1 MAYIQNGIGYTLKC
15 DKCGTLLHRKGKDKP
30 FLSLDI
36 NELDSIAKEYGWLI
50 NKRVHKCTKFYLYKI
65 TIMTE
70 SDLKY
75 WKAVL
80 NGVVPEHL
88 VTPEVVAL
96 RDQQNKMLSLMAK
109 KNADY
114 GNAFNKGCD
123 KLGYRYGLARMY
135 DKANRLVH
143 LIEDDFQGY
152 SNPNV
157 EDESMF
163 DTIQD
168 LGNYC
173 NMLLAWQ
180 ASNDG
185 HEPTIPSTG
194 RVETVFIDI
203 SNLVKTDKLILI
215 EETSKK
221 DVTNEIISAY
231 GFEHLCKDK
240 DGYVYNLSADD
251 KEIPVTSEHK
261 ENIVAISHEDYEAG
275 KDFVKR
281 KK

>member
-1 MAYIQNGIGYTLKC
+1 
-15 DKCGTLLHRKGKDKP
+15 
-30 FLSLDI
+30 
-36 NELDSIAKEYGWLI
+36 
-50 NKRVHKCTKFYLYKI
+50 
-65 TIMTE
+65 MTE

-75 WKAVL
+75 WKTVL
-80 NGVVPEHL
+80 NGVVPKYL

-96 RDQQNKMLSLMAK
+96 RDQQNMMLNLMAK

-123 KLGYRYGLARMY
+123 KLGYRYGLARIY
-135 DKANRLVH
+135 DKANRLIH

-152 SNPNV
+152 NNPNV
-157 EDESMF
+157 KDENMF

-173 NMLLAWQ
+173 NMLLAWLHTTVE
-180 ASNDG
+180 G
-185 HEPTIPSTG
+185 EPSIPSTG
-194 RVETVFIDI
+194 GLETVFIDI
-203 SNLVKTDKLILI
+203 STLVKTDKLVLI
-215 EETSKK
+215 EETSKT
-221 DVTNEIISAY
+221 DVTNEIIAAY

-261 ENIVAISHEDYEAG
+261 ENVIAVSPEDYAAI
-275 KDFVKR
+275 KVCKN
-281 KK
+281 KN

>member
-1 MAYIQNGIGYTLKC
+1 
-15 DKCGTLLHRKGKDKP
+15 
-30 FLSLDI
+30 
-36 NELDSIAKEYGWLI
+36 
-50 NKRVHKCTKFYLYKI
+50 
-65 TIMTE
+65 MTE

-75 WKAVL
+75 WKATL
-80 NGVVPEHL
+80 NKVVPSYL

-96 RDQQNKMLSLMAK
+96 RDQQNKMLNLMAK

-135 DKANRLVH
+135 DKANRLIH

-152 SNPNV
+152 DNPNV
-157 EDESMF
+157 KDENMF

-173 NMLLAWQ
+173 NMLLAWL
-180 ASNDG
+180 NTNVEG
-185 HEPTIPSTG
+185 EPQIPFTG
-194 RVETVFIDI
+194 GLEKSFIDI
-203 SNLVKTDKLILI
+203 SILVKTDKLILV
-215 EETSKK
+215 EESSKRI
-221 DVTNEIISAY
+221 VTNEIIAAY
-231 GFEHLCKDK
+231 GFENLCKDK
-240 DGYVYNLSADD
+240 DGYVYNLSADN

-261 ENIVAISHEDYEAG
+261 ENVIAMTSEDYENG

>member
-1 MAYIQNGIGYTLKC
+1 
-15 DKCGTLLHRKGKDKP
+15 
-30 FLSLDI
+30 
-36 NELDSIAKEYGWLI
+36 
-50 NKRVHKCTKFYLYKI
+50 
-65 TIMTE
+65 MTE

-80 NGVVPEHL
+80 GTVVPEHL

-123 KLGYRYGLARMY
+123 KLGYKYGLARMY

-180 ASNDG
+180 ASNNG

-203 SNLVKTDKLILI
+203 SNLVKTDKLILV
-215 EETSKK
+215 EETSRRV
-221 DVTNEIISAY
+221 VTNEIIASY
-231 GFEHLCKDK
+231 GFENLCKDE
-240 DGYVYNLSADD
+240 DDYVYNLSADN
-251 KEIPVTSEHK
+251 KEIPVTNEHK
-261 ENIVAISHEDYEAG
+261 ENVIALSPEEYNSR
-275 KDFVKR
+275 KDSVKH

>member
-1 MAYIQNGIGYTLKC
+1 
-15 DKCGTLLHRKGKDKP
+15 
-30 FLSLDI
+30 
-36 NELDSIAKEYGWLI
+36 
-50 NKRVHKCTKFYLYKI
+50 
-65 TIMTE
+65 MTE

-80 NGVVPEHL
+80 GPVVPEHL

-173 NMLLAWQ
+173 NMLLAWKDKYNQ
-180 ASNDG
+180 ENKKVVEHIKSNKAN
-185 HEPTIPSTG
+185 TIYI
-194 RVETVFIDI
+194 ELY
-203 SNLVKTDKLILI
+203 NLLRTNKIHILD
-215 EETSKK
+215 EETYE
-221 DVTNEIISAY
+221 DVTEEIHATY
-231 GFEHLCKDK
+231 GFESLYKDNDGFVYNENK
-240 DGYVYNLSADD
+240 DGSMVIVTNNNKRQVIAVSDNWKASNMC
-251 KEIPVTSEHK
+251 KEK
-261 ENIVAISHEDYEAG
+261 
-275 KDFVKR
+275 
-281 KK
+281 

>member
-1 MAYIQNGIGYTLKC
+1 
-15 DKCGTLLHRKGKDKP
+15 
-30 FLSLDI
+30 
-36 NELDSIAKEYGWLI
+36 
-50 NKRVHKCTKFYLYKI
+50 
-65 TIMTE
+65 MTE

-96 RDQQNKMLSLMAK
+96 RDQQNKMLNLMAK

-168 LGNYC
+168 LANYC

-180 ASNDG
+180 ASDNG
-185 HEPTIPSTG
+185 HEPTVPSTG
-194 RVETVFIDI
+194 QVETVFIDI
-203 SNLVKTDKLILI
+203 SNLVETDRIILM

-221 DVTNEIISAY
+221 DVTNEIIAAY
-231 GFEHLCKDK
+231 GSEYLCRDK

-261 ENIVAISHEDYEAG
+261 ENIIAISHEAYEAV

>member
-1 MAYIQNGIGYTLKC
+1 
-15 DKCGTLLHRKGKDKP
+15 
-30 FLSLDI
+30 
-36 NELDSIAKEYGWLI
+36 
-50 NKRVHKCTKFYLYKI
+50 
-65 TIMTE
+65 MTE

-75 WKAVL
+75 WKATL
-80 NGVVPEHL
+80 NKVVPSYL

-96 RDQQNKMLSLMAK
+96 RDQQNMMLNLMAK

-123 KLGYRYGLARMY
+123 KLGYKYGLARMY
-135 DKANRLVH
+135 DKLNRLIH
-143 LIEDDFQGY
+143 FIEDDFNGY
-152 SNPNV
+152 NNAPNV
-157 EDESMF
+157 EDETMF

-185 HEPTIPSTG
+185 YESTIPSTG
-194 RVETVFIDI
+194 RVESTFIDI

-221 DVTNEIISAY
+221 DVTNEIIVAY
-231 GFEHLCKDK
+231 GFENLCKDK

-251 KEIPVTSEHK
+251 KEIPVTSENK
-261 ENIVAISHEDYEAG
+261 ENVIAMSPEDYAS
-275 KDFVKR
+275 R
-281 KK
+281 KALLNIKSK

>member
-1 MAYIQNGIGYTLKC
+1 
-15 DKCGTLLHRKGKDKP
+15 
-30 FLSLDI
+30 
-36 NELDSIAKEYGWLI
+36 
-50 NKRVHKCTKFYLYKI
+50 
-65 TIMTE
+65 MTE

-75 WKAVL
+75 WKATL
-80 NGVVPEHL
+80 NKVVPSHL

-96 RDQQNKMLSLMAK
+96 RDQQNMMLNLMAK

-135 DKANRLVH
+135 DKANRLIH

-152 SNPNV
+152 NNPNV
-157 EDESMF
+157 KDENIF

-173 NMLLAWQ
+173 NMLLAWLHTTVE
-180 ASNDG
+180 G
-185 HEPTIPSTG
+185 EPSIPSTG
-194 RVETVFIDI
+194 GLETVFIDI
-203 SNLVKTDKLILI
+203 STLVKTDKLVLI

-221 DVTNEIISAY
+221 DVTNEIIAAY
-231 GFEHLCKDK
+231 SFENLCRDN

-261 ENIVAISHEDYEAG
+261 ENVIAMSPEDYAAG

>member
-1 MAYIQNGIGYTLKC
+1 
-15 DKCGTLLHRKGKDKP
+15 
-30 FLSLDI
+30 
-36 NELDSIAKEYGWLI
+36 
-50 NKRVHKCTKFYLYKI
+50 
-65 TIMTE
+65 MTE
-70 SDLKY
+70 SDLNF
-75 WKAVL
+75 WKTVL
-80 NGVVPEHL
+80 NGIVPEHL

-135 DKANRLVH
+135 DKANRLIH

-152 SNPNV
+152 NNPNV
-157 EDESMF
+157 KDESMF

-168 LGNYC
+168 LANYC

-180 ASNDG
+180 ATNDG
-185 HEPTIPSTG
+185 NEVKIPSIVAVG
-194 RVETVFIDI
+194 SSFIDI
-203 SNLVKTDKLILI
+203 STLIRTDRLILI
-215 EETSKK
+215 EETSKR
-221 DVTNEIISAY
+221 DVTNEIMSAY
-231 GFEHLCKDK
+231 GVEHLCKDK
-240 DGYVYNLSADD
+240 DGYVYNLSADN

-261 ENIVAISHEDYEAG
+261 ENVVAISPEEYDAG

>member
-1 MAYIQNGIGYTLKC
+1 
-15 DKCGTLLHRKGKDKP
+15 
-30 FLSLDI
+30 
-36 NELDSIAKEYGWLI
+36 
-50 NKRVHKCTKFYLYKI
+50 
-65 TIMTE
+65 MTE

-75 WKAVL
+75 WKATL
-80 NGVVPEHL
+80 NGVVPKHL

-123 KLGYRYGLARMY
+123 KLGYKYGLARMY

-157 EDESMF
+157 EDETMF

-180 ASNDG
+180 ASDNG

-203 SNLVKTDKLILI
+203 STLVETDKLILV
-215 EETSKK
+215 EETSRRV
-221 DVTNEIISAY
+221 VTNEIIASY
-231 GFEHLCKDK
+231 GFENLCKDE
-240 DGYVYNLSADD
+240 DDYVYNLSADN

-261 ENIVAISHEDYEAG
+261 ENVIALSPEEYNAR
-275 KDFVKR
+275 KDSVKH

>member
-1 MAYIQNGIGYTLKC
+1 
-15 DKCGTLLHRKGKDKP
+15 
-30 FLSLDI
+30 
-36 NELDSIAKEYGWLI
+36 
-50 NKRVHKCTKFYLYKI
+50 
-65 TIMTE
+65 MTE
-70 SDLKY
+70 SDLNY
-75 WKAVL
+75 WKATL
-80 NGVVPEHL
+80 NGVVPKQL

-96 RDQQNKMLSLMAK
+96 RDQQNKMLNLMAK

-123 KLGYRYGLARMY
+123 KLGYKYGLARMY
-135 DKANRLVH
+135 DKANRLIH

-152 SNPNV
+152 NNPNV

-173 NMLLAWQ
+173 NMLLAWK

-185 HEPTIPSTG
+185 HEFTMPSTG
-194 RVETVFIDI
+194 GLETVFIDI
-203 SNLVKTDKLILI
+203 STLVKTDKLILV

-221 DVTNEIISAY
+221 DVTNEIIIAY
-231 GFEHLCKDK
+231 GFENLCKDK
-240 DGYVYNLSADD
+240 DGYVYNLSADN
-251 KEIPVTSEHK
+251 KEIPVTSENK
-261 ENIVAISHEDYEAG
+261 ENVVAISPEEYAAG

>member
-1 MAYIQNGIGYTLKC
+1 
-15 DKCGTLLHRKGKDKP
+15 
-30 FLSLDI
+30 
-36 NELDSIAKEYGWLI
+36 
-50 NKRVHKCTKFYLYKI
+50 
-65 TIMTE
+65 MTE

-75 WKAVL
+75 WKTVL
-80 NGVVPEHL
+80 NGIVPEHL

-96 RDQQNKMLSLMAK
+96 RDQQNKMLNLMAK

-135 DKANRLVH
+135 DKANRLIH
-143 LIEDDFQGY
+143 LIEDYFQGY

-168 LGNYC
+168 LANYC

-180 ASNDG
+180 AGDCG
-185 HEPTIPSTG
+185 LEPTIHTIPSTG
-194 RVETVFIDI
+194 RLETVFIDI
-203 SNLVKTDKLILI
+203 STLLKTDKLILI
-215 EETSKK
+215 EETSKR
-221 DVTNEIISAY
+221 DVTNEIIASY
-231 GFEHLCKDK
+231 GFDHLCKDK

-261 ENIVAISHEDYEAG
+261 ENVIAISHTNG
-275 KDFVKR
+275 KEMVKN

>member
-1 MAYIQNGIGYTLKC
+1 
-15 DKCGTLLHRKGKDKP
+15 
-30 FLSLDI
+30 
-36 NELDSIAKEYGWLI
+36 
-50 NKRVHKCTKFYLYKI
+50 
-65 TIMTE
+65 MTE
-70 SDLKY
+70 SDLNY
-75 WKAVL
+75 WKAAL
-80 NGVVPEHL
+80 NGVVPKHL

-135 DKANRLVH
+135 DKANRLVK
-143 LIEDDFQGY
+143 LIEDDFNGY
-152 SNPNV
+152 CKPNV
-157 EDESMF
+157 EDETMF
-163 DTIQD
+163 DTVQD

-173 NMLLAWQ
+173 NMLLAWL
-180 ASNDG
+180 STSTEG
-185 HEPTIPSTG
+185 EPQIPFTG
-194 RVETVFIDI
+194 GLEKSFIDI
-203 SNLVKTDKLILI
+203 STLVKTDKLILI
-215 EETSKK
+215 EETGKK

-240 DGYVYNLSADD
+240 DGYVYNLSADN
-251 KEIPVTSEHK
+251 KEIPVTSVHNELV
-261 ENIVAISHEDYEAG
+261 IAITHEDYDAG

>member
-1 MAYIQNGIGYTLKC
+1 
-15 DKCGTLLHRKGKDKP
+15 
-30 FLSLDI
+30 
-36 NELDSIAKEYGWLI
+36 
-50 NKRVHKCTKFYLYKI
+50 
-65 TIMTE
+65 MTE
-70 SDLKY
+70 SDVKY

-96 RDQQNKMLSLMAK
+96 RDQQNKMLNLMAK

-143 LIEDDFQGY
+143 LIEDDFNGY
-152 SNPNV
+152 NNAPNV
-157 EDESMF
+157 EDETMF

-173 NMLLAWQ
+173 NMLLAWL
-180 ASNDG
+180 NTTVEG
-185 HEPTIPSTG
+185 EPQIPFTG
-194 RVETVFIDI
+194 RLEKSFIDI
-203 SNLVKTDKLILI
+203 SNLVKTDKLILV
-215 EETSKK
+215 EETSKRI
-221 DVTNEIISAY
+221 VTNEIIAAY
-231 GFEHLCKDK
+231 GFENLCKDK
-240 DGYVYNLSADD
+240 DGYVYNLSADN

-261 ENIVAISHEDYEAG
+261 ENVIAMTSEDYENG

>member
-1 MAYIQNGIGYTLKC
+1 
-15 DKCGTLLHRKGKDKP
+15 
-30 FLSLDI
+30 
-36 NELDSIAKEYGWLI
+36 
-50 NKRVHKCTKFYLYKI
+50 
-65 TIMTE
+65 MTE
-70 SDLKY
+70 SDLNY
-75 WKAVL
+75 WKAAL
-80 NGVVPEHL
+80 NGVVPKQL

-96 RDQQNKMLSLMAK
+96 RDQQNKMLNLMAK

-135 DKANRLVH
+135 DKANRLVK
-143 LIEDDFQGY
+143 LIEDDFNGY
-152 SNPNV
+152 NNPNV
-157 EDESMF
+157 EDETMF

-180 ASNDG
+180 ASDNG
-185 HEPTIPSTG
+185 YEPTIPSTG
-194 RVETVFIDI
+194 RVEKSFIDI

-215 EETSKK
+215 EETSRK
-221 DVTNEIISAY
+221 DVTNEIIASY
-231 GFEHLCKDK
+231 GFENLCKDE
-240 DGYVYNLSADD
+240 DDYVYNLSADN

-261 ENIVAISHEDYEAG
+261 ENVIALSPEEYNAR
-275 KDFVKR
+275 KDSVKH

>member
-1 MAYIQNGIGYTLKC
+1 
-15 DKCGTLLHRKGKDKP
+15 
-30 FLSLDI
+30 
-36 NELDSIAKEYGWLI
+36 
-50 NKRVHKCTKFYLYKI
+50 
-65 TIMTE
+65 MTE

-75 WKAVL
+75 WKAAL
-80 NGVVPEHL
+80 NKVVPSYL

-96 RDQQNKMLSLMAK
+96 RDQQNKMLNLMAK

-135 DKANRLVH
+135 DKANRLVK
-143 LIEDDFQGY
+143 LIEDDFNGY
-152 SNPNV
+152 NKPNV

-173 NMLLAWQ
+173 NMLLAWLHTTVE
-180 ASNDG
+180 G
-185 HEPTIPSTG
+185 EPSIPSTG
-194 RVETVFIDI
+194 GLETVFIDI
-203 SNLVKTDKLILI
+203 STLVKTDKLVLI

-221 DVTNEIISAY
+221 DVTNEIIAAY
-231 GFEHLCKDK
+231 GFENLCRDN

-261 ENIVAISHEDYEAG
+261 ENIIAMSPEDYAAG